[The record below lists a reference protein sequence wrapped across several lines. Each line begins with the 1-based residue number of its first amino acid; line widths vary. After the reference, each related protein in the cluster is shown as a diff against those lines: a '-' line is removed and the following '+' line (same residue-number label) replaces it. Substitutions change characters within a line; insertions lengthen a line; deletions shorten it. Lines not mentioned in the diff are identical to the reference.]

1 MCVCLGI
8 GIRLRMHLL
17 PNFLPTFDLDKGLRG
32 GGTCDL
38 NMCKRLMKKL
48 GRLQN

>member
-17 PNFLPTFDLDKGLRG
+17 PNFLPTFDLDKGLKG
-32 GGTCDL
+32 GHL
-38 NMCKRLMKKL
+38 RSNMCKRLMKKL